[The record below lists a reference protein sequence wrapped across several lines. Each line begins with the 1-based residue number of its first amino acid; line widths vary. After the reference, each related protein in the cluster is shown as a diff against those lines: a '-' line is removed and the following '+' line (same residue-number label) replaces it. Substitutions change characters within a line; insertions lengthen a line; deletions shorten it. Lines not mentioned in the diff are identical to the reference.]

1 MKKIYTILLLIVVST
16 TIVSAQ
22 NSKTKKADNLY
33 DRLAYTDAAQ
43 AYQKV
48 LKRGTTD
55 AYVFERLAN
64 CYYFINDTKK
74 AEMYYKRVARSKDA
88 NPEAIYNYAQS
99 LKANGK
105 FSDYNTWMKNFAK
118 LSPNDTRVKEF
129 MKNPNYIP
137 KIMDDMARYTAT
149 NMEDINSEYADF
161 GGIVYGKDFYFASG
175 RNTSRKTYQW
185 NEEPYLEIYKATN
198 VGGTMKNA
206 ELLKGDVNTKYHES
220 NAVIS
225 ADGKRMY
232 FDRNDY
238 FEGDYDKSENGI
250 NQINLYYAENID
262 GKGWSGVVSVPF
274 NNNEYS
280 TGHPA
285 LSQDGKTLY
294 FVSDMPGGKGGSDI
308 YMVAIN
314 NDGSLGTP
322 KRLGDNINTEGKEL
336 FPYLDSNGTLYFS
349 SDGHMGIGGL
359 DVFYAEA
366 QGDGF
371 GVVTNLGK
379 GVNSTADDFA
389 YKYDPTTQSG
399 YVSSNREGEGGMGSD
414 DIYMVEAVEI
424 PCEVTIAVLVTN
436 QNTNAAV
443 AGARVDLY
451 DTMGN
456 RLSTKTSNIDGM
468 VSFKAA
474 CDQAHELQ
482 AVLADYESGVA
493 KVASAN
499 DQKVSA
505 TIALKPIE
513 EIIVEDQIVL
523 NPILFDFDKSN
534 IKPQAAFELDK
545 VVSVMNKYPEMVIA
559 VGSHTDSRA
568 TDAYNLSLSEA
579 RAQSTVQYIISK
591 GISGKRISGKGF
603 GETQPKVSCG
613 DTCSEAEHQLNR
625 RSEFTIVKK

>member
-1 MKKIYTILLLIVVST
+1 MKKIYTILLLIAVST

-48 LKRGTTD
+48 LKKGTTD
-55 AYVFERLAN
+55 VYVFERLAN

-74 AEMYYKRVARSKDA
+74 AEMYYKRVAKSKDA
-88 NPEAIYNYAQS
+88 NPEAIYNYAQT

-206 ELLKGDVNTKYHES
+206 ELLNGDVNTKYHES

-238 FEGDYDKSENGI
+238 FEGDYDKSANGI

-262 GKGWSGVVSVPF
+262 GKGWSGVVSAPF

-285 LSQDGKTLY
+285 LSQDGETLY

-314 NDGSLGTP
+314 SDGSLGTP
-322 KRLGDNINTEGKEL
+322 ERLGDNINTEGKEL
-336 FPYLDSNGTLYFS
+336 FPYIDSNGTLYFS
-349 SDGHMGIGGL
+349 SNGHMGIGGL

-371 GVVTNLGK
+371 DVVNNLGK
-379 GVNSTADDFA
+379 GVNSSADDFA
-389 YKYDPTTQSG
+389 YKYDPTSQSG
-399 YVSSNREGEGGMGSD
+399 YVSSNREGGMGSD

-424 PCEVTIAVLVTN
+424 PCEVTIAVLVIN
-436 QNTNAAV
+436 ENTNAAV

-456 RLSTKTSNIDGM
+456 RLSTKTSNVDGM

-474 CDQAHELQ
+474 CDQAHEVQ
-482 AVLADYESGVA
+482 GVLADFESNA
-493 KVASAN
+493 SKVAPAN

-523 NPILFDFDKSN
+523 NPILFDLDKSN
-534 IKPQAAFELDK
+534 IKAQAAFELDK
-545 VVSVMNKYPEMVIA
+545 VVAVMNKYPEMVIA
-559 VGSHTDSRA
+559 VGAHTDSRA
-568 TDAYNLSLSEA
+568 TDAYNLRLSEA

-591 GISGKRISGKGF
+591 GISGKRISGKGY
-603 GETQPKVSCG
+603 GESQPKVSCG
-613 DTCSEAEHQLNR
+613 DNCSEADHQLNR
-625 RSEFTIVKK
+625 RSEFTIVNR

>member
-1 MKKIYTILLLIVVST
+1 MKKIYTILLLIAVST

-48 LKRGTTD
+48 LKKGTTD
-55 AYVFERLAN
+55 VYVFERLAN

-74 AEMYYKRVARSKDA
+74 AEMYYKRVAKSKDA
-88 NPEAIYNYAQS
+88 NPEAIYNYAQT

-206 ELLKGDVNTKYHES
+206 ELLNGDVNTKYHES

-238 FEGDYDKSENGI
+238 FEGDYDKSANGI

-262 GKGWSGVVSVPF
+262 GKGWSGVVSAPF

-314 NDGSLGTP
+314 SDGSLGTP
-322 KRLGDNINTEGKEL
+322 ERLGDNINTEGKEL
-336 FPYLDSNGTLYFS
+336 FPYIDSNGTLYFS
-349 SDGHMGIGGL
+349 SNGHMGIGGL

-371 GVVTNLGK
+371 DVVNNLGK
-379 GVNSTADDFA
+379 GVNSSADDFA
-389 YKYDPTTQSG
+389 YKYDPTSQSG
-399 YVSSNREGEGGMGSD
+399 YVSSNREGGMGSD

-424 PCEVTIAVLVTN
+424 PCEVTIAVLVIN
-436 QNTNAAV
+436 ENTNAAV

-456 RLSTKTSNIDGM
+456 RLSTKTSNVDGM

-474 CDQAHELQ
+474 CDQAHEAQ
-482 AVLADYESGVA
+482 GVLADFESNA
-493 KVASAN
+493 SKVAPAN

-523 NPILFDFDKSN
+523 NPILFDLDKSN
-534 IKPQAAFELDK
+534 IKAQAAFELDK
-545 VVSVMNKYPEMVIA
+545 VVAVMNKYPEMVIA
-559 VGSHTDSRA
+559 VGAHTDSRA
-568 TDAYNLSLSEA
+568 TDAYNLRLSEA

-591 GISGKRISGKGF
+591 GISGKRISGKGY
-603 GETQPKVSCG
+603 GESQPKVSCG
-613 DTCSEAEHQLNR
+613 DNCSEADHQLNR
-625 RSEFTIVKK
+625 RSEFTIVNR

>member
-1 MKKIYTILLLIVVST
+1 MKKIYTILLLIAVST

-55 AYVFERLAN
+55 VYVFERLAN

-74 AEMYYKRVARSKDA
+74 AEMYYKRVAKSKDA
-88 NPEAIYNYAQS
+88 NPEAIYNYAQT

-206 ELLKGDVNTKYHES
+206 ELLNGDVNTKYHES

-238 FEGDYDKSENGI
+238 FEGDYDKSANGI

-262 GKGWSGVVSVPF
+262 GKGWSGVVSAPF

-285 LSQDGKTLY
+285 LSQDGNTLY

-314 NDGSLGTP
+314 SDGSLGTP
-322 KRLGDNINTEGKEL
+322 ERLGDNINTEGKEL
-336 FPYLDSNGTLYFS
+336 FPYIDSNGTLYFS
-349 SDGHMGIGGL
+349 SNGHMGIGGL

-371 GVVTNLGK
+371 DVVNNLGK
-379 GVNSTADDFA
+379 GVNSSADDFA
-389 YKYDPTTQSG
+389 YKYDPTSQSG
-399 YVSSNREGEGGMGSD
+399 YVSSNREGGMGSD

-424 PCEVTIAVLVTN
+424 PCEVTIAVLVIN
-436 QNTNAAV
+436 ENTNAAV

-456 RLSTKTSNIDGM
+456 RLSSKTSNVDGM

-474 CDQAHELQ
+474 CDQAHEVQ
-482 AVLADYESGVA
+482 GVLADFESNA
-493 KVASAN
+493 SKVAPAN

-523 NPILFDFDKSN
+523 NPILFDLDKSN
-534 IKPQAAFELDK
+534 IKAQAAFELDK
-545 VVSVMNKYPEMVIA
+545 VVAVMNKYPEMVIA
-559 VGSHTDSRA
+559 VGAHTDSRA
-568 TDAYNLSLSEA
+568 TDAYNLRLSEA

-591 GISGKRISGKGF
+591 GISGKRISGKGY
-603 GETQPKVSCG
+603 GESQPKVSCG
-613 DTCSEAEHQLNR
+613 DTCSEADHQLNR
-625 RSEFTIVKK
+625 RSEFTIVNR

>member
-1 MKKIYTILLLIVVST
+1 MKKIYTILLLIAVST

-48 LKRGTTD
+48 LKKGTTD
-55 AYVFERLAN
+55 VYVFERLAN
-64 CYYFINDTKK
+64 CYYFINDSKK
-74 AEMYYKRVARSKDA
+74 AEMYYKRVAKSKDA
-88 NPEAIYNYAQS
+88 NPEAIYNYAQT

-105 FSDYNTWMKNFAK
+105 FSNYNTWMKNFAK

-206 ELLKGDVNTKYHES
+206 ELLNGDVNTKYHES

-238 FEGDYDKSENGI
+238 FEGDYDKSANGI

-262 GKGWSGVVSVPF
+262 GKGWSGVVSAPF

-314 NDGSLGTP
+314 SDGSLGTP
-322 KRLGDNINTEGKEL
+322 ERLGDNINTEGKEL
-336 FPYLDSNGTLYFS
+336 FPYIDSNGTLYFS
-349 SDGHMGIGGL
+349 SNGHMGIGGL

-371 GVVTNLGK
+371 DVVNNLGK
-379 GVNSTADDFA
+379 GVNSSADDFA
-389 YKYDPTTQSG
+389 YKYDPTSQSG
-399 YVSSNREGEGGMGSD
+399 YVSSNREGGMGSD

-424 PCEVTIAVLVTN
+424 PCEVTIAVLVIN
-436 QNTNAAV
+436 ENTNAAV

-456 RLSTKTSNIDGM
+456 RLSTKTSNVDGM

-474 CDQAHELQ
+474 CDQAHEVQ
-482 AVLADYESGVA
+482 GVLADFESNA
-493 KVASAN
+493 SKVAPAN

-523 NPILFDFDKSN
+523 NPILFDLDKSN
-534 IKPQAAFELDK
+534 IKAQAAFELDK
-545 VVSVMNKYPEMVIA
+545 VVAVMNKYPEMVIA
-559 VGSHTDSRA
+559 VGAHTDSRA
-568 TDAYNLSLSEA
+568 TDAYNLRLSEA

-591 GISGKRISGKGF
+591 GISGKRISGKGY
-603 GETQPKVSCG
+603 GESQPKVSCG
-613 DTCSEAEHQLNR
+613 DNCSEADHQLNR
-625 RSEFTIVKK
+625 RSEFTIVNR

>member
-1 MKKIYTILLLIVVST
+1 MKKIYTILLLIAVST

-55 AYVFERLAN
+55 VYVFERLAN

-74 AEMYYKRVARSKDA
+74 AEMYYKRVAKSKDA
-88 NPEAIYNYAQS
+88 NPEAIYNYAQT

-206 ELLKGDVNTKYHES
+206 ELLNGDVNTKYHES

-238 FEGDYDKSENGI
+238 FEGDYDKSASGI

-262 GKGWSGVVSVPF
+262 GKGWSAVVSAPF

-285 LSQDGKTLY
+285 LSQDGNTLY

-314 NDGSLGTP
+314 SDGSLGTP
-322 KRLGDNINTEGKEL
+322 ERLGDNINTEGKEL

-349 SDGHMGIGGL
+349 SNGHMGIGGL

-371 GVVTNLGK
+371 GVVNNLGK
-379 GVNSTADDFA
+379 GVNSSADDFA

-399 YVSSNREGEGGMGSD
+399 YVSSNREGGMGSD

-424 PCEVTIAVLVTN
+424 PCEVTIAVLVIN
-436 QNTNAAV
+436 ENTNAAV

-456 RLSTKTSNIDGM
+456 RLSSKTSNVDGM

-474 CDQAHELQ
+474 CDQAHEVQ
-482 AVLADYESGVA
+482 GVLADFESNA
-493 KVASAN
+493 SKVAPAN

-523 NPILFDFDKSN
+523 NPILFDLDKSN
-534 IKPQAAFELDK
+534 IKAQAAFELDK

-559 VGSHTDSRA
+559 VGAHTDSRA
-568 TDAYNLSLSEA
+568 TDAYNLTLSEA

-591 GISGKRISGKGF
+591 GISGKRISGKGY
-603 GETQPKVSCG
+603 GESQPKVSCG

-625 RSEFTIVKK
+625 RSEFTIVNR

>member
-1 MKKIYTILLLIVVST
+1 MKKIYTILLLIAVST

-33 DRLAYTDAAQ
+33 DKLAYTDAAQ

-55 AYVFERLAN
+55 VYVFERLAN

-74 AEMYYKRVARSKDA
+74 AEMYYKRVAKSKDA
-88 NPEAIYNYAQS
+88 NPEAIYNYAQT

-105 FSDYNTWMKNFAK
+105 FSDYNTWMKNFAR

-137 KIMDDMARYTAT
+137 KIMEDMARYTAT

-206 ELLKGDVNTKYHES
+206 ELLNGDVNTKYHES

-238 FEGDYDKSENGI
+238 FEGDYDKSANGI
-250 NQINLYYAENID
+250 NQINIYYAENID
-262 GKGWSGVVSVPF
+262 GKGWSGVVSAPF

-314 NDGSLGTP
+314 SDGSLGTP

-349 SDGHMGIGGL
+349 SNGHMGIGGL

-366 QGDGF
+366 QGNGF
-371 GVVTNLGK
+371 GAVNNLGN
-379 GVNSTADDFA
+379 GVNSSADDFA
-389 YKYDPTTQSG
+389 YKYDPTSQSG
-399 YVSSNREGEGGMGSD
+399 YVSSNREGGQGSD

-424 PCEVTIAVLVTN
+424 PCEVTISVLVIN
-436 QNTNAAV
+436 ENTNAAV

-451 DTMGN
+451 DTKGN
-456 RLSTKTSNIDGM
+456 RLSTKTSNLDGM

-474 CDQAHELQ
+474 CDQAHEVQ
-482 AVLADYESGVA
+482 GVLADFESNA
-493 KVASAN
+493 SKVAPAN

-523 NPILFDFDKSN
+523 NPILFDLDKSN
-534 IKPQAAFELDK
+534 IKAQAAFELDK
-545 VVSVMNKYPEMVIA
+545 VVSVMNKYPEMVIE
-559 VGSHTDSRA
+559 VGAHTDSRA
-568 TDAYNLSLSEA
+568 TDAYNLTLSEA

>member
-1 MKKIYTILLLIVVST
+1 MKKIYTILLLIAVST

-48 LKRGTTD
+48 LKKGTTD
-55 AYVFERLAN
+55 VYVFERLAN

-74 AEMYYKRVARSKDA
+74 AEMYYKRVAKSKDA
-88 NPEAIYNYAQS
+88 NPEAIYNYAQT

-206 ELLKGDVNTKYHES
+206 ELLNGDVNTKYHES

-238 FEGDYDKSENGI
+238 FEGDYDKSANGI

-262 GKGWSGVVSVPF
+262 GKGWSGVVSAPF

-285 LSQDGKTLY
+285 LSQDGNTLY

-314 NDGSLGTP
+314 SDGSLGTP

-349 SDGHMGIGGL
+349 SNGHMGIGGL

-371 GVVTNLGK
+371 GVVNNLGK
-379 GVNSTADDFA
+379 GVNSSADDFA
-389 YKYDPTTQSG
+389 YKYDPTSQSG
-399 YVSSNREGEGGMGSD
+399 YVSSNREGGMGSD

-424 PCEVTIAVLVTN
+424 PCEVTIAVLVIN
-436 QNTNAAV
+436 ENTNAAV

-456 RLSTKTSNIDGM
+456 RLSSKTSNVDGM

-474 CDQAHELQ
+474 CDQAHEVQ
-482 AVLADYESGVA
+482 GVLADFESNA
-493 KVASAN
+493 SKVAPAN

-523 NPILFDFDKSN
+523 NPILFDLDKSN
-534 IKPQAAFELDK
+534 IKAQAAFELDK

-559 VGSHTDSRA
+559 VGAHTDSRA
-568 TDAYNLSLSEA
+568 TDAYNLRLSEA

-591 GISGKRISGKGF
+591 GISGKRISGKGY
-603 GETQPKVSCG
+603 GESQPKVSCG
-613 DTCSEAEHQLNR
+613 DNCSEAEHQLNR
-625 RSEFTIVKK
+625 RSEFTIVNR

>member
-1 MKKIYTILLLIVVST
+1 MKKIYTILLLIAVST

-55 AYVFERLAN
+55 VYVFERLAN

-74 AEMYYKRVARSKDA
+74 AEMYYKRVAKSKDA
-88 NPEAIYNYAQS
+88 NPEAIYNYAQT

-149 NMEDINSEYADF
+149 NMENINSEYADF

-206 ELLKGDVNTKYHES
+206 ELLNGDVNTKYHES

-238 FEGDYDKSENGI
+238 FEGDYDKSASGI

-262 GKGWSGVVSVPF
+262 GKGWSGVVSAPV

-285 LSQDGKTLY
+285 LSQDGNTLY

-314 NDGSLGTP
+314 SDGSLGTP
-322 KRLGDNINTEGKEL
+322 ERLGDNINTEGKEL

-349 SDGHMGIGGL
+349 SNGHMGIGGL

-371 GVVTNLGK
+371 GVVNNLGK
-379 GVNSTADDFA
+379 GVNSSADDFA
-389 YKYDPTTQSG
+389 YKYDPTSQSG
-399 YVSSNREGEGGMGSD
+399 YVSSNREGGMGSD

-424 PCEVTIAVLVTN
+424 PCEVTIAVLVIN
-436 QNTNAAV
+436 ENTNAAV

-456 RLSTKTSNIDGM
+456 RLSSKTSNVDGM

-474 CDQAHELQ
+474 CDQAHEVQ
-482 AVLADYESGVA
+482 GVLVDFESNA
-493 KVASAN
+493 SKVAPAN

-523 NPILFDFDKSN
+523 NPILFDLDKSN
-534 IKPQAAFELDK
+534 IKAQAAFELDK

-559 VGSHTDSRA
+559 VGAHTDSRA
-568 TDAYNLSLSEA
+568 TDAYNLRLSEA

-591 GISGKRISGKGF
+591 GISGKRISGKGY
-603 GETQPKVSCG
+603 GESQPKVSCG

-625 RSEFTIVKK
+625 RSEFTIVNR

>member
-1 MKKIYTILLLIVVST
+1 MKKIYTILLLIAVST

-55 AYVFERLAN
+55 VYVFERLAN

-74 AEMYYKRVARSKDA
+74 AEMYYKRVAKSKDA
-88 NPEAIYNYAQS
+88 NPEAIYNYAQT

-198 VGGTMKNA
+198 IGGTMKNA
-206 ELLKGDVNTKYHES
+206 ELLNGDVNTKYHES

-238 FEGDYDKSENGI
+238 FEGDYDKSASGI

-262 GKGWSGVVSVPF
+262 GKGWSGVVSAPF

-285 LSQDGKTLY
+285 LSQDGNTLY

-314 NDGSLGTP
+314 SDGSLGTP
-322 KRLGDNINTEGKEL
+322 ERLGDNINTEGKEL
-336 FPYLDSNGTLYFS
+336 FPYIDSNGTLYFS
-349 SDGHMGIGGL
+349 SNGHMGIGGL

-371 GVVTNLGK
+371 DVVNNLGK
-379 GVNSTADDFA
+379 GVNSSADDFA
-389 YKYDPTTQSG
+389 YKYDPTSQSG
-399 YVSSNREGEGGMGSD
+399 YVSSNREGGMGSD

-424 PCEVTIAVLVTN
+424 PCEVTIAVLVIN
-436 QNTNAAV
+436 ENTNAVV

-456 RLSTKTSNIDGM
+456 RLSTKTSNVDGM

-474 CDQAHELQ
+474 CDQAHEVQ
-482 AVLADYESGVA
+482 GVLADFESNA
-493 KVASAN
+493 SKVAPAN

-523 NPILFDFDKSN
+523 NPILFDLDKSN
-534 IKPQAAFELDK
+534 IKAQAAFELDK
-545 VVSVMNKYPEMVIA
+545 VVAVMNKYPEMVIA

-568 TDAYNLSLSEA
+568 TDAYNLRLSEA

-591 GISGKRISGKGF
+591 GISGKRISGKGY
-603 GETQPKVSCG
+603 GESQPKVSCG
-613 DTCSEAEHQLNR
+613 DTCSEADHQLNR
-625 RSEFTIVKK
+625 RSEFTIVNR

>member
-1 MKKIYTILLLIVVST
+1 MKKIYTILLLIAVST

-55 AYVFERLAN
+55 VYVFERLAN

-74 AEMYYKRVARSKDA
+74 AEMYYKRVAKSKDA
-88 NPEAIYNYAQS
+88 NPEAIYNYAQT

-206 ELLKGDVNTKYHES
+206 ELLNGDVNTKYHES

-238 FEGDYDKSENGI
+238 FEGDYDKSASGI

-262 GKGWSGVVSVPF
+262 GKGWSGVVSAPF

-285 LSQDGKTLY
+285 LSQDGNTLY

-314 NDGSLGTP
+314 SDGSLGTP

-349 SDGHMGIGGL
+349 SNGHMGIGGL

-371 GVVTNLGK
+371 GVVNNLGK
-379 GVNSTADDFA
+379 GVNSSADDFA
-389 YKYDPTTQSG
+389 YKYDPTSQSG
-399 YVSSNREGEGGMGSD
+399 YVSSNREGGMGSD

-424 PCEVTIAVLVTN
+424 PCEVTIAVLVIN
-436 QNTNAAV
+436 ENTNAAV

-456 RLSTKTSNIDGM
+456 RLSTKTSNVDGM

-474 CDQAHELQ
+474 CDQAHEVQ
-482 AVLADYESGVA
+482 GVLADFESNA
-493 KVASAN
+493 SKVAPAN

-523 NPILFDFDKSN
+523 NPILFDLDKSN
-534 IKPQAAFELDK
+534 IKAQAAFELDK

-559 VGSHTDSRA
+559 VGAHTDSRA
-568 TDAYNLSLSEA
+568 TDAYNL
-579 RAQSTVQYIISK
+579 
-591 GISGKRISGKGF
+591 
-603 GETQPKVSCG
+603 
-613 DTCSEAEHQLNR
+613 
-625 RSEFTIVKK
+625 

>member
-1 MKKIYTILLLIVVST
+1 MKKIYTILLLIAVST

-55 AYVFERLAN
+55 VYVFERLAN

-74 AEMYYKRVARSKDA
+74 AEMYYKRVAKSKDA
-88 NPEAIYNYAQS
+88 NPEAIYNYAQT

-105 FSDYNTWMKNFAK
+105 FSDYNTWMKNFAE

-206 ELLKGDVNTKYHES
+206 ELLNGDVNTKYHES

-238 FEGDYDKSENGI
+238 FEGDYDKSANGI

-262 GKGWSGVVSVPF
+262 GKGWSGVVSAPF

-285 LSQDGKTLY
+285 LSQDGNTLY

-314 NDGSLGTP
+314 SDGSLGTP

-349 SDGHMGIGGL
+349 SNGHMGIGGL

-366 QGDGF
+366 QGSGF
-371 GVVTNLGK
+371 GPVNNLGK
-379 GVNSTADDFA
+379 GVNSSADDFA
-389 YKYDPTTQSG
+389 YKYDPTSQSG
-399 YVSSNREGEGGMGSD
+399 YVSSNREGGMGSD

-424 PCEVTIAVLVTN
+424 PCEVTIAVLVIN
-436 QNTNAAV
+436 ENTNAVV

-456 RLSTKTSNIDGM
+456 RLSTKTSNVDGM

-474 CDQAHELQ
+474 CDQAHEVQ
-482 AVLADYESGVA
+482 GVLADFESNA
-493 KVASAN
+493 SKVAPAN

-523 NPILFDFDKSN
+523 NPILFDLDKSN
-534 IKPQAAFELDK
+534 IKAQAAFELDK

-559 VGSHTDSRA
+559 VGAHTDSRA
-568 TDAYNLSLSEA
+568 TDAYNLRLSEA

-591 GISGKRISGKGF
+591 GISGKRISGKGY
-603 GETQPKVSCG
+603 GESQPKVSCG

-625 RSEFTIVKK
+625 RSEFTIVNR

>member
-1 MKKIYTILLLIVVST
+1 MKKIYTILLLIAVST

-55 AYVFERLAN
+55 VYVFERLAN

-74 AEMYYKRVARSKDA
+74 AEMYYKRVAKSKDA
-88 NPEAIYNYAQS
+88 NPEAIYNYAQT

-206 ELLKGDVNTKYHES
+206 ELLNGDVNTKYHES

-238 FEGDYDKSENGI
+238 FEGDYDKSASGI

-262 GKGWSGVVSVPF
+262 GKGWSGVVSAPF

-285 LSQDGKTLY
+285 LSQDGNTLY

-314 NDGSLGTP
+314 SDGSLGTP

-349 SDGHMGIGGL
+349 SNGHMGIGGL

-371 GVVTNLGK
+371 DVVNNLGK
-379 GVNSTADDFA
+379 GVNSSADDFA
-389 YKYDPTTQSG
+389 YKYDPTSQSG
-399 YVSSNREGEGGMGSD
+399 YVSSNREGGMGSD

-424 PCEVTIAVLVTN
+424 PCEVTIAVLVIN
-436 QNTNAAV
+436 ENTNAVV

-456 RLSTKTSNIDGM
+456 RLSTKTSNVDGM

-474 CDQAHELQ
+474 CDQAHEVQ
-482 AVLADYESGVA
+482 GVLADFESNA
-493 KVASAN
+493 SKVAPAN

-523 NPILFDFDKSN
+523 NPILFDLDKSN
-534 IKPQAAFELDK
+534 IKAQAAFELDK

-559 VGSHTDSRA
+559 VGAHTDSRA
-568 TDAYNLSLSEA
+568 TDAYNLRLSEA

-591 GISGKRISGKGF
+591 GISGKRISGKGY
-603 GETQPKVSCG
+603 GESQPKVSCG
-613 DTCSEAEHQLNR
+613 DNCSEAEHQLNR
-625 RSEFTIVKK
+625 RSEFTIVNR

>member
-1 MKKIYTILLLIVVST
+1 MKKIYTILLLIAVST

-55 AYVFERLAN
+55 VYVFERLAN

-74 AEMYYKRVARSKDA
+74 AEMYYKRVAKSKDA
-88 NPEAIYNYAQS
+88 NPEAIYNYAQT

-206 ELLKGDVNTKYHES
+206 ELLNGDVNTKYHES

-238 FEGDYDKSENGI
+238 FEGDYDKSANGI

-262 GKGWSGVVSVPF
+262 GKGWSGVVSAPF

-285 LSQDGKTLY
+285 LSQDGNTLY

-349 SDGHMGIGGL
+349 SNGHMGIGGL

-379 GVNSTADDFA
+379 GVNSSADDFA
-389 YKYDPTTQSG
+389 YKYDPTSQSG
-399 YVSSNREGEGGMGSD
+399 YVSSNREGGMGSD

-424 PCEVTIAVLVTN
+424 PCEVTIAVLVIN
-436 QNTNAAV
+436 ENTNAAV

-456 RLSTKTSNIDGM
+456 KLSTKTSNVDGM

-474 CDQAHELQ
+474 CDQAHEVQ
-482 AVLADYESGVA
+482 GVLVDFESNA
-493 KVASAN
+493 SKVAPAN

-523 NPILFDFDKSN
+523 NPILFDLDKSN
-534 IKPQAAFELDK
+534 IKAQAAFELDK

-559 VGSHTDSRA
+559 VGAHTDSRA
-568 TDAYNLSLSEA
+568 TDAYNLTLSEA

-591 GISGKRISGKGF
+591 GISGKRISGKGY

-613 DTCSEAEHQLNR
+613 DSCSEAEHQLNR

>member
-1 MKKIYTILLLIVVST
+1 MKKIYTILLLIAVST

-55 AYVFERLAN
+55 VYVFERLAN

-74 AEMYYKRVARSKDA
+74 AEMYYKRVAKSKDA
-88 NPEAIYNYAQS
+88 NPEAIYNYAQT

-206 ELLKGDVNTKYHES
+206 ELLNGDVNTKYHES

-238 FEGDYDKSENGI
+238 FEGDYDKSASGI

-262 GKGWSGVVSVPF
+262 GKGWSGVVSAPF

-308 YMVAIN
+308 YMVAVN
-314 NDGSLGTP
+314 SDGSLGTP

-349 SDGHMGIGGL
+349 SNGHMGIGGL

-366 QGDGF
+366 QGSGF
-371 GVVTNLGK
+371 GVVNNLGN
-379 GVNSTADDFA
+379 GVNSPADDFA

-399 YVSSNREGEGGMGSD
+399 YVSSNREGGMGSD
-414 DIYMVEAVEI
+414 DIYMVAAVEI

-456 RLSTKTSNIDGM
+456 RLSTKTSNVDGM

-474 CDQAHELQ
+474 CDQPHELQ
-482 AVLADYESGVA
+482 AVLADYESNAG

-499 DQKVSA
+499 DQRVSV

-523 NPILFDFDKSN
+523 NPILFDLDKSN
-534 IKPQAAFELDK
+534 IKSQAAFELDK

-559 VGSHTDSRA
+559 VGAHTDSRA
-568 TDAYNLSLSEA
+568 TDAYNLTLSEA

-591 GISGKRISGKGF
+591 GISGKRISGKGY
-603 GETQPKVSCG
+603 GESQPKVSCG

-625 RSEFTIVKK
+625 RSEFTIVNR

>member
-1 MKKIYTILLLIVVST
+1 MKKIYTILLLIAVST

-55 AYVFERLAN
+55 VYVFERLAN

-74 AEMYYKRVARSKDA
+74 AEMYYKRVAKSKDA
-88 NPEAIYNYAQS
+88 NPEAIYNYAQT

-206 ELLKGDVNTKYHES
+206 ELLNGDVNTKYHES

-238 FEGDYDKSENGI
+238 FEGDYDKSASGI

-262 GKGWSGVVSVPF
+262 GKGWSGVVSAPF

-285 LSQDGKTLY
+285 LSQDGNTLY

-314 NDGSLGTP
+314 SDGSLGTP
-322 KRLGDNINTEGKEL
+322 ERLGDNINTEGKEL

-349 SDGHMGIGGL
+349 SNGHMGIGGL

-371 GVVTNLGK
+371 GVVNNLGK
-379 GVNSTADDFA
+379 GVNSSADDFA
-389 YKYDPTTQSG
+389 YKYDPTSQSG
-399 YVSSNREGEGGMGSD
+399 YVSSNREGGMGSD

-424 PCEVTIAVLVTN
+424 PCEVTIAVLVIN
-436 QNTNAAV
+436 ENTNAAV

-456 RLSTKTSNIDGM
+456 RLSTKTSNVDGM

-474 CDQAHELQ
+474 CDQAHEVQ
-482 AVLADYESGVA
+482 GVLADFESNA
-493 KVASAN
+493 SKVAPAN

-523 NPILFDFDKSN
+523 NPILFDLDKSN
-534 IKPQAAFELDK
+534 IKAQAAFELDK
-545 VVSVMNKYPEMVIA
+545 VVAVMNKYPEMVIA
-559 VGSHTDSRA
+559 VGAHTDSRA
-568 TDAYNLSLSEA
+568 TDAYNLRLSEA

-591 GISGKRISGKGF
+591 GISGKRISGKGY
-603 GETQPKVSCG
+603 GESQPKVSCG
-613 DTCSEAEHQLNR
+613 DTCSEADHQLNR
-625 RSEFTIVKK
+625 RSEFTIVNR

>member
-1 MKKIYTILLLIVVST
+1 MKKIYTILLLIAVST

-22 NSKTKKADNLY
+22 NSKTKKADKLY

-55 AYVFERLAN
+55 DYVFERLAN

-74 AEMYYKRVARSKDA
+74 AEMYYKRVAKSKDA
-88 NPEAIYNYAQS
+88 NPEAIYNYAQT

-206 ELLKGDVNTKYHES
+206 ELLNGDVNTKYHES

-238 FEGDYDKSENGI
+238 FEGDYDKSANGI

-262 GKGWSGVVSVPF
+262 GKGWSGVVSAPF

-308 YMVAIN
+308 YMVAVN

-322 KRLGDNINTEGKEL
+322 ERLADNINTEGKEL

-349 SDGHMGIGGL
+349 SNGHMGIGGL

-366 QGDGF
+366 QGSGF
-371 GVVTNLGK
+371 GVVNNLGN
-379 GVNSTADDFA
+379 GVNSPADDFA

-399 YVSSNREGEGGMGSD
+399 YVSSNREGGMGSD
-414 DIYMVEAVEI
+414 DIYMVAAVEI

-456 RLSTKTSNIDGM
+456 RLSTKTSNVDGM

-474 CDQAHELQ
+474 CDQPHELQ
-482 AVLADYESGVA
+482 AVLADYESNAG

-499 DQKVSA
+499 DQKVSV

-523 NPILFDFDKSN
+523 NPILFDLDKSN
-534 IKPQAAFELDK
+534 IKAQAAFELDK

-559 VGSHTDSRA
+559 VGAHTDSRA
-568 TDAYNLSLSEA
+568 TDAYNLRLSEA

-591 GISGKRISGKGF
+591 GISAKRISGKGY

-625 RSEFTIVKK
+625 RSEFTIVNK

>member
-1 MKKIYTILLLIVVST
+1 MKKIYTILLLIAVST

-48 LKRGTTD
+48 LKKGTTD
-55 AYVFERLAN
+55 VYVFERLAN

-74 AEMYYKRVARSKDA
+74 AEMYYKRVAKSKDA
-88 NPEAIYNYAQS
+88 NPEAIYNYAQT

-206 ELLKGDVNTKYHES
+206 ELLNGDVNTKYHES

-238 FEGDYDKSENGI
+238 FEGDYDKSANGI

-262 GKGWSGVVSVPF
+262 GKGWSGVVSAPF

-314 NDGSLGTP
+314 SDGSLGTP
-322 KRLGDNINTEGKEL
+322 ERLGDNINTEGKEL
-336 FPYLDSNGTLYFS
+336 FPYIDSNGTLYFS
-349 SDGHMGIGGL
+349 SNGHMGIGGL

-371 GVVTNLGK
+371 DVVNNLGK
-379 GVNSTADDFA
+379 GVNSSADDFA
-389 YKYDPTTQSG
+389 YKYDPTSQSG
-399 YVSSNREGEGGMGSD
+399 YVSSNREGGMGSD

-424 PCEVTIAVLVTN
+424 PCEVTIAVLVIN
-436 QNTNAAV
+436 ENTNAAV

-456 RLSTKTSNIDGM
+456 RLSTKTSNVDGM

-474 CDQAHELQ
+474 CDQAHEVQ
-482 AVLADYESGVA
+482 GVLADFESNA
-493 KVASAN
+493 SKVAPAN

-523 NPILFDFDKSN
+523 NPILFDLDKSN
-534 IKPQAAFELDK
+534 IKAQAAFELDK
-545 VVSVMNKYPEMVIA
+545 VVAVMNKYPEMVIA
-559 VGSHTDSRA
+559 VGAHTDSRA
-568 TDAYNLSLSEA
+568 TDAYNLRLSEA

-591 GISGKRISGKGF
+591 GISGKRISGKGY
-603 GETQPKVSCG
+603 GESQPKVSCG
-613 DTCSEAEHQLNR
+613 DNCSEAEHQLNR
-625 RSEFTIVKK
+625 RSEFTIVNR

>member
-1 MKKIYTILLLIVVST
+1 MKKIYTILLLIAVST

-55 AYVFERLAN
+55 VYVFERLAN

-74 AEMYYKRVARSKDA
+74 AEMYYKRVAKSKDA
-88 NPEAIYNYAQS
+88 NPEAIYDYAQT

-206 ELLKGDVNTKYHES
+206 ELLNGDVNTKYHES

-238 FEGDYDKSENGI
+238 FEGDYDKSANGI

-262 GKGWSGVVSVPF
+262 GKGWSGVVSAPF

-285 LSQDGKTLY
+285 LSQDGNTLY

-314 NDGSLGTP
+314 SDGSLGTP
-322 KRLGDNINTEGKEL
+322 ERLGDNINTEGKEL

-349 SDGHMGIGGL
+349 SNGHMGIGGL

-371 GVVTNLGK
+371 GVVNNLGK
-379 GVNSTADDFA
+379 GVNSSADDFA
-389 YKYDPTTQSG
+389 YKYDPTSQSG
-399 YVSSNREGEGGMGSD
+399 YVSSNREGGMGSD

-424 PCEVTIAVLVTN
+424 PCEVTIAVLVIN
-436 QNTNAAV
+436 ENTNAAV

-456 RLSTKTSNIDGM
+456 RLSSKTSNVDGM

-474 CDQAHELQ
+474 CDQAHEVQ
-482 AVLADYESGVA
+482 GVLRDFESNA
-493 KVASAN
+493 SKVAPAN

-523 NPILFDFDKSN
+523 NPILFDLDKSN
-534 IKPQAAFELDK
+534 IKAQAAFELDK

-559 VGSHTDSRA
+559 VGAHTDSRA

-591 GISGKRISGKGF
+591 GISGKRISGKGY
-603 GETQPKVSCG
+603 GESQPKVSCG

-625 RSEFTIVKK
+625 RSEFTIVNR

>member
-1 MKKIYTILLLIVVST
+1 MKKIYTILLLIAVST

-22 NSKTKKADNLY
+22 NSKTKKADKLY

-55 AYVFERLAN
+55 VYVFERLAN

-74 AEMYYKRVARSKDA
+74 AEMYYKRVAKSKDA
-88 NPEAIYNYAQS
+88 NPEAIYNYAQT

-149 NMEDINSEYADF
+149 NMKDINSEYADF

-206 ELLKGDVNTKYHES
+206 ELLNGDVNTKYHES

-238 FEGDYDKSENGI
+238 FEGDYDKSANGI

-262 GKGWSGVVSVPF
+262 GKGWSGVVSAPF

-314 NDGSLGTP
+314 SDGSLGTP
-322 KRLGDNINTEGKEL
+322 ERLADNINTEGKEL
-336 FPYLDSNGTLYFS
+336 FPYVDSNGTLYFS
-349 SDGHMGIGGL
+349 SNGHMGIGGL

-366 QGDGF
+366 QGSSF
-371 GVVTNLGK
+371 GVVNNLGN
-379 GVNSTADDFA
+379 GVNSPADDFA

-399 YVSSNREGEGGMGSD
+399 YVSSNREGGMGSD
-414 DIYMVEAVEI
+414 DIYMVAAVEI

-456 RLSTKTSNIDGM
+456 RLSTKTSNVDGM

-474 CDQAHELQ
+474 CDQPHELQ
-482 AVLADYESGVA
+482 AVLADYESNAG

-499 DQKVSA
+499 DQKVSV

-523 NPILFDFDKSN
+523 NPILFDLDKSN

-545 VVSVMNKYPEMVIA
+545 VVSIMNKYPEMVIA
-559 VGSHTDSRA
+559 VGAHTDSRA
-568 TDAYNLSLSEA
+568 TDAYNLRLSEA

-591 GISGKRISGKGF
+591 GINAKRISGKGY

-625 RSEFTIVKK
+625 RSEFTIVNK

>member
-1 MKKIYTILLLIVVST
+1 MKKIYTILLLIAVST

-55 AYVFERLAN
+55 VYVFERLAN

-74 AEMYYKRVARSKDA
+74 AEMYYKRVAKSKDA
-88 NPEAIYNYAQS
+88 NPEAIYNYAQT

-206 ELLKGDVNTKYHES
+206 ELLNGDVNTKYHES

-238 FEGDYDKSENGI
+238 FEGDYDKSASGI

-262 GKGWSGVVSVPF
+262 GKGWSGVVSAPF

-285 LSQDGKTLY
+285 LSQDGNTLY

-314 NDGSLGTP
+314 SDGSLGTP
-322 KRLGDNINTEGKEL
+322 ERLGDNINTEGKEL
-336 FPYLDSNGTLYFS
+336 FPYIDSNGTLYFS
-349 SDGHMGIGGL
+349 SNGHMGIGGL

-371 GVVTNLGK
+371 DVVNNLGK
-379 GVNSTADDFA
+379 GVNSSADDFA
-389 YKYDPTTQSG
+389 YKYDPTSQSG
-399 YVSSNREGEGGMGSD
+399 YVSSNREGGMGSD
-414 DIYMVEAVEI
+414 DIYMVEALEI
-424 PCEVTIAVLVTN
+424 PCEVTIAVLVIN
-436 QNTNAAV
+436 ENTNAVV

-456 RLSTKTSNIDGM
+456 RLSTKTSNVDGM

-474 CDQAHELQ
+474 CDQAHEVQ
-482 AVLADYESGVA
+482 GVLADFESNA
-493 KVASAN
+493 SKVAPAN

-523 NPILFDFDKSN
+523 NPILFDLDKSN
-534 IKPQAAFELDK
+534 IKAQAAFELDK
-545 VVSVMNKYPEMVIA
+545 VVAVMNKYPEMVIA
-559 VGSHTDSRA
+559 VGAHTDSRA
-568 TDAYNLSLSEA
+568 TDAYNLRLSEA

-591 GISGKRISGKGF
+591 GISGKRISGKGY
-603 GETQPKVSCG
+603 GESQPKVSCG
-613 DTCSEAEHQLNR
+613 DTCSEADHQLNR
-625 RSEFTIVKK
+625 RSEFTIVNR

>member
-1 MKKIYTILLLIVVST
+1 MKKIYTILLLIAVST

-55 AYVFERLAN
+55 VYVFERLAN

-74 AEMYYKRVARSKDA
+74 AEMYYKRVAKSKDA
-88 NPEAIYNYAQS
+88 NPEAIYNYAQT

-206 ELLKGDVNTKYHES
+206 ELLNGDVNTKYHES

-238 FEGDYDKSENGI
+238 FEGDYDKSASGI

-262 GKGWSGVVSVPF
+262 GKGWSGVVSAPF

-285 LSQDGKTLY
+285 LSQDGNTLY

-314 NDGSLGTP
+314 SDGSLGTP
-322 KRLGDNINTEGKEL
+322 ERLGDNINTEGKEL
-336 FPYLDSNGTLYFS
+336 FPYIDSNGTLYFS
-349 SDGHMGIGGL
+349 SNGHMGIGGL

-371 GVVTNLGK
+371 GVVNNLGK
-379 GVNSTADDFA
+379 GVNSSADDFA
-389 YKYDPTTQSG
+389 YKYDPTSQSG
-399 YVSSNREGEGGMGSD
+399 YVSSNREGGMGSD

-424 PCEVTIAVLVTN
+424 PCEVTIAVLVIN
-436 QNTNAAV
+436 ENTNAVV

-456 RLSTKTSNIDGM
+456 RLSTKTSNVDGM

-474 CDQAHELQ
+474 CDQAHEVQ
-482 AVLADYESGVA
+482 GVLADFESNA
-493 KVASAN
+493 SKVAPAN

-523 NPILFDFDKSN
+523 NPILFDLDKSN
-534 IKPQAAFELDK
+534 IKAQAAFELDK
-545 VVSVMNKYPEMVIA
+545 VVAVMNKYPEMVIA
-559 VGSHTDSRA
+559 VGAHTDSRA
-568 TDAYNLSLSEA
+568 TDAYNLRLSEA

-591 GISGKRISGKGF
+591 GISGKRISGKGY
-603 GETQPKVSCG
+603 GESQPKVSCG
-613 DTCSEAEHQLNR
+613 DTCSEADHQLNR
-625 RSEFTIVKK
+625 RSEFTIVNR

>member
-1 MKKIYTILLLIVVST
+1 MKKIYTILLLIAVST

-48 LKRGTTD
+48 LKKGTTD
-55 AYVFERLAN
+55 VYVFERLAN

-74 AEMYYKRVARSKDA
+74 AEMYYKRVAKSKDA
-88 NPEAIYNYAQS
+88 NPEAIYNYAQT

-206 ELLKGDVNTKYHES
+206 ELLNGDVNTKYHES

-225 ADGKRMY
+225 TDGKRMY

-238 FEGDYDKSENGI
+238 FEGDYDKSANGI

-262 GKGWSGVVSVPF
+262 GKGWSGVVSAPF

-314 NDGSLGTP
+314 SDGSLGTP
-322 KRLGDNINTEGKEL
+322 ERLGDNINTEGKEL
-336 FPYLDSNGTLYFS
+336 FPYIDSNGTLYFS
-349 SDGHMGIGGL
+349 SNGHMGIGGL

-371 GVVTNLGK
+371 DVVNNLGK
-379 GVNSTADDFA
+379 GVNSSADDFA
-389 YKYDPTTQSG
+389 YKYDPTSQSG
-399 YVSSNREGEGGMGSD
+399 YVSSNREGGMGSD

-424 PCEVTIAVLVTN
+424 PCEVTIAVLVIN
-436 QNTNAAV
+436 ENTNAAV

-456 RLSTKTSNIDGM
+456 RLSTKTSNVDGM

-474 CDQAHELQ
+474 CDQAHEVQ
-482 AVLADYESGVA
+482 GVLADYESNA
-493 KVASAN
+493 SKVAPAN

-523 NPILFDFDKSN
+523 NPILFDLDKSN
-534 IKPQAAFELDK
+534 IKAQAAFELDK
-545 VVSVMNKYPEMVIA
+545 VVAVMNKYPEMVIA
-559 VGSHTDSRA
+559 VGAHTDSRA
-568 TDAYNLSLSEA
+568 TDAYNLRLSEA

-591 GISGKRISGKGF
+591 GISGKRISGKGY
-603 GETQPKVSCG
+603 GESQPKVSCG
-613 DTCSEAEHQLNR
+613 DNCSEADHQLNR
-625 RSEFTIVKK
+625 RSEFTIVNR

>member
-1 MKKIYTILLLIVVST
+1 MKKIYTILLLIAVST

-55 AYVFERLAN
+55 VYVFERLAN

-74 AEMYYKRVARSKDA
+74 AEMYYKRVAKSKDA
-88 NPEAIYNYAQS
+88 NPEAIYNYAQT

-206 ELLKGDVNTKYHES
+206 ELLNGDVNTKYHES

-238 FEGDYDKSENGI
+238 FEGDYDKSANGI

-262 GKGWSGVVSVPF
+262 GKGWSGVVSAPF

-285 LSQDGKTLY
+285 LSQDGNTLY

-314 NDGSLGTP
+314 SDGSLGTP
-322 KRLGDNINTEGKEL
+322 ERLGDNINTEGKEL

-349 SDGHMGIGGL
+349 SNGHMGIGGL

-371 GVVTNLGK
+371 GVVNNLGK
-379 GVNSTADDFA
+379 GVNSSADDFA

-399 YVSSNREGEGGMGSD
+399 YVSSNREGGMGSD

-424 PCEVTIAVLVTN
+424 PCEVTIAVLVIN
-436 QNTNAAV
+436 ENTNAAV

-456 RLSTKTSNIDGM
+456 RLSSKTSNVDGM

-474 CDQAHELQ
+474 CDQAHEVQ
-482 AVLADYESGVA
+482 GVLADFESNA
-493 KVASAN
+493 SKVAPAN

-523 NPILFDFDKSN
+523 NPILFDLDKSN
-534 IKPQAAFELDK
+534 IKAQAAFELDK

-559 VGSHTDSRA
+559 VGAHTDSRA
-568 TDAYNLSLSEA
+568 TDAYNLTLSEA

-591 GISGKRISGKGF
+591 GISGKRISGKGY
-603 GETQPKVSCG
+603 GESQPKVSCG

-625 RSEFTIVKK
+625 RSEFTIVNR

>member
-1 MKKIYTILLLIVVST
+1 MKKIYTILLLIAVST

-55 AYVFERLAN
+55 VYVFERLAN

-74 AEMYYKRVARSKDA
+74 AEMYYKRVAKSKDA
-88 NPEAIYNYAQS
+88 NPEAIYNYAQT

-206 ELLKGDVNTKYHES
+206 ELLNGDVNTKYHES

-238 FEGDYDKSENGI
+238 FEGDYDKSANGI

-262 GKGWSGVVSVPF
+262 GKGWSGVVSAPF

-322 KRLGDNINTEGKEL
+322 ERLADNINTEGKEL
-336 FPYLDSNGTLYFS
+336 FPYVDSNGTLYFS
-349 SDGHMGIGGL
+349 SNGHMGIGGL

-366 QGDGF
+366 QGSSF
-371 GVVTNLGK
+371 GVVNNLGN
-379 GVNSTADDFA
+379 GVNSPADDFA

-399 YVSSNREGEGGMGSD
+399 YVSSNREGGMGSD
-414 DIYMVEAVEI
+414 DIYMVAAVEI

-456 RLSTKTSNIDGM
+456 RLSTKTSNVDGM

-474 CDQAHELQ
+474 CDQPHELQ
-482 AVLADYESGVA
+482 AVLADYESNAG

-499 DQKVSA
+499 DQKVSV

-523 NPILFDFDKSN
+523 NPILFDLDKSN

-559 VGSHTDSRA
+559 VGAHTDSRA
-568 TDAYNLSLSEA
+568 TDAYNLRLSEA

-591 GISGKRISGKGF
+591 GISAKRISGKGY

-625 RSEFTIVKK
+625 RSEFTIVNR

>member
-1 MKKIYTILLLIVVST
+1 MKKIYTILLLIAVST

-22 NSKTKKADNLY
+22 NSKTKKADKLY

-55 AYVFERLAN
+55 DYVFERLAN

-74 AEMYYKRVARSKDA
+74 AEMYYKRVAKSKDA
-88 NPEAIYNYAQS
+88 NPEAIYNYAQT

-149 NMEDINSEYADF
+149 NMKDINSEYADF

-206 ELLKGDVNTKYHES
+206 ELLNGDVNTKYHES

-238 FEGDYDKSENGI
+238 FEGDYDKSANGI

-262 GKGWSGVVSVPF
+262 GKGWSGVVSAPF

-314 NDGSLGTP
+314 SDGSLGTP
-322 KRLGDNINTEGKEL
+322 ERLADNINTEGKEL
-336 FPYLDSNGTLYFS
+336 FPYVDSNGTLYFS
-349 SDGHMGIGGL
+349 SNGHMGIGGL

-366 QGDGF
+366 QGSSF
-371 GVVTNLGK
+371 GVVNNLGN
-379 GVNSTADDFA
+379 GVNSPADDFA

-399 YVSSNREGEGGMGSD
+399 YVSSNREGGMGSD
-414 DIYMVEAVEI
+414 DIYMVAAVEI

-456 RLSTKTSNIDGM
+456 RLSTKTSNVDGM

-482 AVLADYESGVA
+482 AVLADYESNAG

-499 DQKVSA
+499 DQKVSV

-523 NPILFDFDKSN
+523 NPILFDLDKSN

-559 VGSHTDSRA
+559 VGAHTDSRA
-568 TDAYNLSLSEA
+568 TDAYNLRLSEA

-591 GISGKRISGKGF
+591 GINAKRISGKGY

-625 RSEFTIVKK
+625 RSEFTIVNK

>member
-1 MKKIYTILLLIVVST
+1 MKKIYTILLLIAVST

-55 AYVFERLAN
+55 VYVFERLAN

-74 AEMYYKRVARSKDA
+74 AEMYYKRVAKSKDA
-88 NPEAIYNYAQS
+88 NPEAIYNYAQT

-206 ELLKGDVNTKYHES
+206 ELLNGDVNTKYHES

-238 FEGDYDKSENGI
+238 FEGDYDKSASGI

-262 GKGWSGVVSVPF
+262 GKGWSAVVSAPF

-285 LSQDGKTLY
+285 LSQDGNTLY

-314 NDGSLGTP
+314 SDGSLGTP

-349 SDGHMGIGGL
+349 SNGHMGIGGL

-371 GVVTNLGK
+371 DVVNNLGK
-379 GVNSTADDFA
+379 GVNSSADDFA
-389 YKYDPTTQSG
+389 YKYDPTSQSG
-399 YVSSNREGEGGMGSD
+399 YVSSNREGGMGSD
-414 DIYMVEAVEI
+414 DIYMVEALEI
-424 PCEVTIAVLVTN
+424 PCEVTIAVLVIN
-436 QNTNAAV
+436 ENTNAAV

-456 RLSTKTSNIDGM
+456 KLSTKTSNVDGM

-474 CDQAHELQ
+474 CDQAHEVQ
-482 AVLADYESGVA
+482 GVLADFESNA
-493 KVASAN
+493 SKVAPAN

-523 NPILFDFDKSN
+523 NPILFDLDKSN
-534 IKPQAAFELDK
+534 IKAQAAFELDK
-545 VVSVMNKYPEMVIA
+545 VVAVMNKYPEMVIA
-559 VGSHTDSRA
+559 VGAHTDSRA

-591 GISGKRISGKGF
+591 GISGKRISGKGY
-603 GETQPKVSCG
+603 GESQPKVSCG
-613 DTCSEAEHQLNR
+613 DTCSEADHQLNR
-625 RSEFTIVKK
+625 RSEFTIVNR

>member
-1 MKKIYTILLLIVVST
+1 MKKIYTILLLIAVST

-48 LKRGTTD
+48 LKKGTTD
-55 AYVFERLAN
+55 VYVFERLAN

-74 AEMYYKRVARSKDA
+74 AEMYYKRVAKSKDA
-88 NPEAIYNYAQS
+88 NPEAIYNYAQT

-198 VGGTMKNA
+198 IGGTMKNA
-206 ELLKGDVNTKYHES
+206 ELLNGDVNTKYHES

-238 FEGDYDKSENGI
+238 FEGDYDKSANGI

-262 GKGWSGVVSVPF
+262 GKGWSGVVSAPF

-314 NDGSLGTP
+314 SDGSLGTP
-322 KRLGDNINTEGKEL
+322 ERLGDNINTEGKEL
-336 FPYLDSNGTLYFS
+336 FPYIDSNGTLYFS
-349 SDGHMGIGGL
+349 SNGHMGIGGL

-371 GVVTNLGK
+371 DVVNNLGK
-379 GVNSTADDFA
+379 GVNSSADDFA
-389 YKYDPTTQSG
+389 YKYDPTSQSG
-399 YVSSNREGEGGMGSD
+399 YVSSNREGGMGSD

-424 PCEVTIAVLVTN
+424 PCEVTIAVLVIN
-436 QNTNAAV
+436 ENTNAAV

-456 RLSTKTSNIDGM
+456 RLSTKTSNVDGM

-474 CDQAHELQ
+474 CDQAHEVQ
-482 AVLADYESGVA
+482 GVLADFESNA
-493 KVASAN
+493 SKVAPAN

-523 NPILFDFDKSN
+523 NPILFDLDKSN
-534 IKPQAAFELDK
+534 IKAQAAFELDK
-545 VVSVMNKYPEMVIA
+545 VVAVMNKYPEMVIA
-559 VGSHTDSRA
+559 VGAHTDSRA
-568 TDAYNLSLSEA
+568 TDAYNLRLSEA

-591 GISGKRISGKGF
+591 GISGKRISGKGY
-603 GETQPKVSCG
+603 GESQPKVSCG
-613 DTCSEAEHQLNR
+613 DNCSEADHQLNR

>member
-1 MKKIYTILLLIVVST
+1 MKKIYTILLLIAVST

-22 NSKTKKADNLY
+22 NSKTKKADKLY

-55 AYVFERLAN
+55 DYVFERLAN

-74 AEMYYKRVARSKDA
+74 AEMYYKRVAKSKDA
-88 NPEAIYNYAQS
+88 NPEAIYNYAQT

-206 ELLKGDVNTKYHES
+206 ELLNGDVNTKYHES

-238 FEGDYDKSENGI
+238 FEGDYDKSANGI

-262 GKGWSGVVSVPF
+262 GKGWSGVVSAHF

-322 KRLGDNINTEGKEL
+322 ERLADNINTEGKEL
-336 FPYLDSNGTLYFS
+336 FPYVDSNGTLYFS
-349 SDGHMGIGGL
+349 SNGHMGIGGL

-366 QGDGF
+366 QGSGF
-371 GVVTNLGK
+371 GVVNNLGN
-379 GVNSTADDFA
+379 GVNSPADDFA

-399 YVSSNREGEGGMGSD
+399 YVSSNREGGMGSD
-414 DIYMVEAVEI
+414 DIYMVAAVEI

-456 RLSTKTSNIDGM
+456 RLSTKTSNVDGM

-474 CDQAHELQ
+474 CDQPHELQ
-482 AVLADYESGVA
+482 AVLADYESNAG

-499 DQKVSA
+499 DQKVSV

-523 NPILFDFDKSN
+523 NPILFDLDKSN

-559 VGSHTDSRA
+559 VGAHTDSRA
-568 TDAYNLSLSEA
+568 TDAYNLRLSEA

-591 GISGKRISGKGF
+591 GISAKRISGKGY

-625 RSEFTIVKK
+625 RSEFTIVNR

>member
-1 MKKIYTILLLIVVST
+1 MKKIYTILLLIAVST

-55 AYVFERLAN
+55 VYVFERLAN

-74 AEMYYKRVARSKDA
+74 AEMYYKRVAKSKDA
-88 NPEAIYNYAQS
+88 NPEAIYNYAQT

-206 ELLKGDVNTKYHES
+206 ELLNGDVNTKYHES

-238 FEGDYDKSENGI
+238 FEGDYDKSASGI

-262 GKGWSGVVSVPF
+262 GKGWSAVVSAPF

-285 LSQDGKTLY
+285 LSQDGNTLY

-314 NDGSLGTP
+314 SDGSLGTP

-349 SDGHMGIGGL
+349 SNGHMGIGGL

-379 GVNSTADDFA
+379 GVNSSADDFA
-389 YKYDPTTQSG
+389 YKYDPTSQSG
-399 YVSSNREGEGGMGSD
+399 YVSSNREGGMGSD

-424 PCEVTIAVLVTN
+424 PCEVTIAVLVIN
-436 QNTNAAV
+436 ENTNAAV

-456 RLSTKTSNIDGM
+456 RLSTKTSNVDGM

-474 CDQAHELQ
+474 CDQAHEVQ
-482 AVLADYESGVA
+482 GVLADFESNA
-493 KVASAN
+493 SKVAPAN

-523 NPILFDFDKSN
+523 NPILFDLDKSN

-545 VVSVMNKYPEMVIA
+545 IVAVMNKYPEMIIA
-559 VGSHTDSRA
+559 VGAHTDSRA
-568 TDAYNLSLSEA
+568 TDAYNLTLSEA

-591 GISGKRISGKGF
+591 GISGKRISGKGY
-603 GETQPKVSCG
+603 GESQPKVSCG
-613 DTCSEAEHQLNR
+613 ANCSEAEHQLNR
-625 RSEFTIVKK
+625 RSEFIIVKK

>member
-1 MKKIYTILLLIVVST
+1 MKKIYTILLLIAVST

-48 LKRGTTD
+48 LKKGTTD
-55 AYVFERLAN
+55 VYVFERLAN

-74 AEMYYKRVARSKDA
+74 AEMYYKRVAKSKDA
-88 NPEAIYNYAQS
+88 NPEAIYNYAQT

-206 ELLKGDVNTKYHES
+206 ELLNGDVNTKYHES

-238 FEGDYDKSENGI
+238 FEGDYDKSANGI

-262 GKGWSGVVSVPF
+262 GKGWSGVVSAPF

-285 LSQDGKTLY
+285 LSQDGETLY

-314 NDGSLGTP
+314 SDGSLGTP
-322 KRLGDNINTEGKEL
+322 ERLGDNINTEGKEL
-336 FPYLDSNGTLYFS
+336 FPYIDSNGTLYFS
-349 SDGHMGIGGL
+349 SNGHMGIGGL

-371 GVVTNLGK
+371 DVVNNLGK
-379 GVNSTADDFA
+379 GVNSSADDFA
-389 YKYDPTTQSG
+389 YKYDPTSQSG
-399 YVSSNREGEGGMGSD
+399 YVSSNREGGMGSD

-424 PCEVTIAVLVTN
+424 PCEVTIAVLVIN
-436 QNTNAAV
+436 ENTNAAV

-456 RLSTKTSNIDGM
+456 RLSTKTSNVDGM

-474 CDQAHELQ
+474 CDQAHEVQ
-482 AVLADYESGVA
+482 GVLADFESNA
-493 KVASAN
+493 SKVAPAN

-523 NPILFDFDKSN
+523 NPILFD
-534 IKPQAAFELDK
+534 LDK
-545 VVSVMNKYPEMVIA
+545 
-559 VGSHTDSRA
+559 
-568 TDAYNLSLSEA
+568 
-579 RAQSTVQYIISK
+579 
-591 GISGKRISGKGF
+591 
-603 GETQPKVSCG
+603 
-613 DTCSEAEHQLNR
+613 
-625 RSEFTIVKK
+625 

>member
-1 MKKIYTILLLIVVST
+1 MKKIYTILLLIAVST

-48 LKRGTTD
+48 LKKGTTD
-55 AYVFERLAN
+55 VYVFERLAN

-74 AEMYYKRVARSKDA
+74 AEMYYKRVAKSKDA
-88 NPEAIYNYAQS
+88 NPETIYNYAQT

-206 ELLKGDVNTKYHES
+206 ELLNGDVNTKYHES

-238 FEGDYDKSENGI
+238 FEGDYDKSANGI

-262 GKGWSGVVSVPF
+262 GKGWSGVVSAPF

-314 NDGSLGTP
+314 SDGSLGTP
-322 KRLGDNINTEGKEL
+322 ERLGDNINTEGKEL
-336 FPYLDSNGTLYFS
+336 FPYIDSNGTLYFS
-349 SDGHMGIGGL
+349 SNGHMGIGGL

-371 GVVTNLGK
+371 DVVNNLGK
-379 GVNSTADDFA
+379 GVNSSADDFA
-389 YKYDPTTQSG
+389 YKYDPTSQSG
-399 YVSSNREGEGGMGSD
+399 YVSSNREGGMGSD

-424 PCEVTIAVLVTN
+424 PCEVTIAVLVIN
-436 QNTNAAV
+436 ENTNAAV

-456 RLSTKTSNIDGM
+456 KLSTKTSNLDGM

-474 CDQAHELQ
+474 CDQAHEVQ
-482 AVLADYESGVA
+482 GVLADFESNA
-493 KVASAN
+493 SKVAPAN

-523 NPILFDFDKSN
+523 NPILFDLDKSN
-534 IKPQAAFELDK
+534 IKAQAAFELDK
-545 VVSVMNKYPEMVIA
+545 VVAVMNKYPEMVIA
-559 VGSHTDSRA
+559 VGAHTDSRA
-568 TDAYNLSLSEA
+568 TDAYNLRLSEA

-591 GISGKRISGKGF
+591 GISGKRISGKGY
-603 GETQPKVSCG
+603 GESQPKVSCG
-613 DTCSEAEHQLNR
+613 DNCSEADHQLNR
-625 RSEFTIVKK
+625 RSEFTIVNR